1 MECLLKNEAKGF
13 VMFDLLLNTPEAVQ
27 QGLGQVVIRLAL
39 VWAGKHQVE
48 TLTTESLCEMV
59 DAAR

>member
-1 MECLLKNEAKGF
+1 
-13 VMFDLLLNTPEAVQ
+13 MFDLLLNTPEAVQ